1 MRERAEPIAII
12 AMQAEVRGKPS
23 NYPEIFASGV
33 AGREKRALGDI
44 FGLGNFGVT
53 IARLPPQAVSAL
65 RHTHS
70 RQDEFVFVLAGRP
83 TLVTNAGDTEL
94 VAGMCAGFRASSGDA
109 HMLINRTADDV
120 VYLEVGDR
128 SMGDSVTYPDDD
140 LAAALNSDGHW
151 TLTHKDGVPY

>member
-1 MRERAEPIAII
+1 MTDRAEPIAVI

-23 NYPEIFASGV
+23 NYPENFASRV

-44 FGLGNFGVT
+44 FGLGNFGVNMT
-53 IARLPPQAVSAL
+53 RLAPHAVSAL
-65 RHTHS
+65 RHAHS
-70 RQDEFVFVLAGRP
+70 RQDEFIFVLEGRP

-128 SMGDSVTYPDDD
+128 SIGDSVTYPDDD
-140 LAAALNSDGHW
+140 LAASLNSDGHW
-151 TLTHKDGVPY
+151 TFTHKDGVPY

>member
-1 MRERAEPIAII
+1 MTDRAEPIAVI

-23 NYPEIFASGV
+23 NYPEKFASRV

-44 FGLGNFGVT
+44 FGLGNFGVNIT
-53 IARLPPQAVSAL
+53 RLPPQAVSAL
-65 RHTHS
+65 RHAHS
-70 RQDEFVFVLAGRP
+70 RQDEFIFILEGRP
-83 TLVTNAGDTEL
+83 TLVTNAGDIEL

-128 SMGDSVTYPDDD
+128 SIGDSVTYPDDD
-140 LAAALNSDGHW
+140 LAASLNSDGHW
-151 TLTHKDGVPY
+151 TFTHKDGVPY